1 MKQNTVVSSILFLL
15 VVLPLIVC
23 GQGEEMLSR
32 FSAVENS
39 GRVDVVWTMR
49 AGNICLGIDVERTT
63 DTVNEPPQTIYS
75 IPGECGDERVDVTFR
90 HADLEPVEG
99 RTSYY
104 RLVLGAVP
112 TTYRE
117 VNVPVY
123 GEKELIFSPNPANNQ
138 TDVRFRNPN
147 REQLTLELY
156 SAGGELLL
164 IHEGISDE
172 HYLLQTNE
180 LPGGVYLVRLKS
192 ADNSRILS
200 GKLIITK

>member
-1 MKQNTVVSSILFLL
+1 MKRNAGISSFLFLL
-15 VVLPLIVC
+15 LTLPLIVY

-90 HADLEPVEG
+90 HADLQPVEG
-99 RTSYY
+99 RASYY

-123 GEKELIFSPNPANNQ
+123 GENELLFSPNPANNQ
-138 TDVRFRNPN
+138 TDVRFRNPS
-147 REQLTLELY
+147 REEFTLELY
-156 SAGGELLL
+156 SSGGELLL
-164 IHEGISDE
+164 KQEGISEE
-172 HYLLQTNE
+172 HYSLRTNE
-180 LPGGVYLVRLKS
+180 LPGGVYPVRLRS
-192 ADNSRILS
+192 TDNSRVLR